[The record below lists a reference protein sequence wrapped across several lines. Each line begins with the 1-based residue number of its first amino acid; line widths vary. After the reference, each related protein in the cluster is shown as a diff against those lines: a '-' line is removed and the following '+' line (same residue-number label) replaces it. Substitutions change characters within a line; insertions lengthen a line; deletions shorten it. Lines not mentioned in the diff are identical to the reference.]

1 MQLEAIVVGATS
13 NNIRF
18 LYHNIGMQMDTQH
31 ENTNG
36 MITTTSKKIVIE
48 SISDRRQPTIESGID
63 AP

>member
-1 MQLEAIVVGATS
+1 MP
-13 NNIRF
+13 
-18 LYHNIGMQMDTQH
+18 MDTQH